1 MNKEFLHMQKLAG
14 VITEGEYKEK
24 LQTVREAEGLDVDD
38 NKLDKIEDKI
48 KSELDKN
55 EDLKKL
61 AMKALK
67 SLQDDTGLSLKD
79 MANRKKVSD
88 ALTLNEISG
97 DQISKATSALF
108 TMLSASSGLA
118 GAGMKIVGVSHA
130 NPALII
136 AALAAGAAAYLWNYK
151 KLYRKK

>member
-1 MNKEFLHMQKLAG
+1 MQKHAG
-14 VITEGEYKEK
+14 IITEGEYKEK

>member
-14 VITEGEYKEK
+14 IITEGEYKEK

-118 GAGMKIVGVSHA
+118 GAGMKIVGSGHA